1 MEDNHRKDGG
11 GRIIINILKDSTGS
25 LDTEL
30 VFTCPVCHR
39 TFKHND
45 FQFPARWEDA
55 IRKHLLKAHNGKR
68 LGWDIIEIP
77 DGEDPPHTVFPE
89 GGTPHPPSH
98 DEFGHSSVL
107 EPAVHP
113 TPVRTTSLEEKGRRH
128 PSPSV
133 LEEGVRD

>member
-1 MEDNHRKDGG
+1 M
-11 GRIIINILKDSTGS
+11 IIDIIKDSTGS

-30 VFTCPVCHR
+30 IFTCPVCGR

-77 DGEDPPHTVFPE
+77 NDEEPSHTFLPE
-89 GGTPHPPSH
+89 GGSASPPSR
-98 DEFGHSSVL
+98 DELEHPVL
-107 EPAVHP
+107 ESAVHP
-113 TPVRTTSLEEKGRRH
+113 TSVRTTSLEDKKGRPH

-133 LEEGVRD
+133 LSGTSEDEYDWPEG